1 MEQPD
6 PFGVHPVGRNGI
18 SCPPWPVLSGDTA
31 AGALHD
37 GGMRELHTPRPVP
50 EGFGLDYAMAVG
62 AGMAVA
68 AVMLGFFAKFL
79 RSVRASGV
87 QTPAEV

>member
-1 MEQPD
+1 MT
-6 PFGVHPVGRNGI
+6 VVCVSYI
-18 SCPPWPVLSGDTA
+18 
-31 AGALHD
+31 LHA
-37 GGMRELHTPRPVP
+37 PVP

-68 AVMLGFFAKFL
+68 AVMLGFFAMFL